1 MLYFRPSSPSFA
13 TNNIESGVRGI
24 NGVKIEWNSNRM
36 KLLIKAPII
45 NKSVNFVPDCSK
57 PVGDVM
63 KLVRTVP
70 GKGEDEMN

>member
-1 MLYFRPSSPSFA
+1 
-13 TNNIESGVRGI
+13 
-24 NGVKIEWNSNRM
+24 M

-45 NKSVNFVPDCSK
+45 DKCVNFVPDCSK

-63 KLVRTVP
+63 KLVRNVP